1 MAITTDPS
9 SVASTARPA
18 LVRVAI
24 PHYYAPGT
32 AASGYGS
39 CRADAKAKRLVALS
53 RCLGSVLALQR
64 GVTEEI
70 LGIEQRQILAADQP
84 KYPTKMLAGI
94 QIDCHL
100 FVQTESWLQ
109 EVVAAFGEQ
118 ITVHQLSLEDPK
130 RLPHAARDFL
140 LQDAAE
146 GEADLSLYLEDDL
159 VIHDRFYID
168 KLLWFF
174 GKTNHQFALMPHR
187 FEMSGDPHH
196 ARLFV
201 DGPIASS
208 ALPERQQPR
217 TAVAHGVFWNG
228 ESVVF
233 DIASNPH
240 GGSFAIS
247 SDQRRHL
254 LEHGVADEGFIG
266 PLETV
271 ATLTVMQHLPVLKP
285 SWAYR
290 DFLSVEHAHPSFLYL
305 RQRLPRLGFEGS

>member
-1 MAITTDPS
+1 MALSTDTSRGPGE
-9 SVASTARPA
+9 ARPA

-32 AASGYGS
+32 AALGYGS

-70 LGIEQRQILAADQP
+70 LGIEKRQILAADQP

-100 FVQTESWLQ
+100 FVQEESWLRD
-109 EVVAAFGEQ
+109 VVSAFGQQ

-146 GEADLSLYLEDDL
+146 SEADLSLYLEDDL
-159 VIHDRFYID
+159 VIHDRLYID
-168 KLLWFF
+168 KLVWFF
-174 GKTNHQFALMPHR
+174 DKTNHQFALIPHR

-201 DGPIASS
+201 DGPMASS
-208 ALPERQQPR
+208 ALPKQQQPQA
-217 TAVAHGVFWNG
+217 AVAQGVFWNA
-228 ESVVF
+228 EPVVF
-233 DIASNPH
+233 DVAENPH
-240 GGSFAIS
+240 GGSFALS

-254 LEHGVADEGFIG
+254 LERGVADEGFIG

-271 ATLTVMQHLPVLKP
+271 ATFTVMEHMPVLKP

-305 RQRLPRLGFEGS
+305 RQKLPSFRD